1 MLARTLDARAEK
13 PCKKRGERGSAT
25 AEFAVLMP
33 AVCLV
38 LAVCLSGLQLATR
51 HVQVQ
56 DAAAMAARGAGR
68 GEDPATIVGQLLPGA
83 SVRREVRG
91 NLVCAHV
98 EVSGSPLASLL
109 SFPTVNATSCALN
122 GGR

>member
-1 MLARTLDARAEK
+1 MFSPTSFARA
-13 PCKKRGERGSAT
+13 KRRERGSAT

-51 HVQVQ
+51 QVQVQ
-56 DAAAMAARGAGR
+56 DAAALAARSAGR
-68 GEDPATIVGQLLPGA
+68 GEDPAIIVGQLVPGA
-83 SVRREVRG
+83 SVHREMRG
-91 NLVCAHV
+91 NLVCARV
-98 EVSGSPLASLL
+98 EAKGSPMASLL
-109 SFPTVNATSCALN
+109 GFATVSATSCALN